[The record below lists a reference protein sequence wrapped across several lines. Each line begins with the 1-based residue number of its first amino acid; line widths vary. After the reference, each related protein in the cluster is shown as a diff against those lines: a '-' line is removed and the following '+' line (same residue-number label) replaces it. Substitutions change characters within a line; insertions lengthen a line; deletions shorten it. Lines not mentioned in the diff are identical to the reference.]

1 MLKAENRLKGQA
13 EFSRILK
20 VGTRQRG
27 RFLLIASAKR
37 ANTQPR
43 VGIMISKKVT
53 KKAVER
59 NRIRRIIAHLFS
71 HVFKEEARFDVVV
84 SVGSLPK
91 TTVFSGL
98 EEEIQAWQKK
108 LPSS

>member
-20 VGTRQRG
+20 QGQRHRG
-27 RFLLIASAKR
+27 HFLLLAAAAREQKS
-37 ANTQPR
+37 PR
-43 VGIMISKKVT
+43 IGIMISKKVA

-59 NRIRRIIAHLFS
+59 NRIRRIIAHLFG
-71 HVFKEEARFDVVV
+71 HVFKENDRFDIVV
-84 SVGSLPK
+84 SVFRLPEK
-91 TTVFSGL
+91 TIFSTL
-98 EEEIQAWQKK
+98 EQDIQEWQKK